1 MTQQIKDIFERNKYD
16 LKTAAVRSR
25 SWFQQQAR
33 LLAEQNITTR
43 KVLNSNSKQV
53 RTSIV
58 PGSMYMFVYDA
69 KGKDTLPYWD
79 KFPLVLPYK
88 KVAGGFMGLNLH
100 YLPYQPRVMLLQ
112 RLMEFATDKNMNENT
127 RIRYSWSLIGGVSK
141 FKWAEPC
148 IKHYL
153 TDHVKSTFRKI
164 DAQDWATAVLLPVEQ
179 FVGATKTKVWAD
191 SMGY

>member
-1 MTQQIKDIFERNKYD
+1 
-16 LKTAAVRSR
+16 
-25 SWFQQQAR
+25 
-33 LLAEQNITTR
+33 
-43 KVLNSNSKQV
+43 
-53 RTSIV
+53 
-58 PGSMYMFVYDA
+58 VYDA
-69 KGKDTLPYWD
+69 KDKDTLPYWD

>member
-43 KVLNSNSKQV
+43 KVLNSNAKQV

-127 RIRYSWSLIGGVSK
+127 KIRYSWSLIGGVSK

-153 TDHVKSTFRKI
+153 ADHVKSTFRKI

>member
-43 KVLNSNSKQV
+43 KVLNSNAKQV

-127 RIRYSWSLIGGVSK
+127 KIRYSWSLIGGVSK